1 MSELPKKQSGIFKW
15 IIIGVIVIGI
25 AGAALGDKDNS
36 VKRVDSSEDT
46 IQKESRKRHPYEYEK
61 YLPDTGLIINSPDY
75 VGLSP
80 KDSWAL
86 VSKLQALEEER
97 DGPEVELARAEI
109 KKPRLT
115 GEMIG
120 ERPSFNFLQY
130 KRKRTAL

>member
-1 MSELPKKQSGIFKW
+1 MKPIAFISEAVITALKLDMAPGTPVF
-15 IIIGVIVIGI
+15 IGETNLAHIR
-25 AGAALGDKDNS
+25 N
-36 VKRVDSSEDT
+36 
-46 IQKESRKRHPYEYEK
+46 RHPYEYEK